1 MFYLFFIVHM
11 YTFKKLFAGVSAA
24 AIVATQA
31 MTAVVY
37 GATGLNDPEFDAALA
52 WMYETGLTK
61 YNTADAFRPYD
72 TLTREQ
78 AAKFYAEFAVKALG
92 MTVTTTV
99 QPDFADLSTADAT
112 LRDSIVQSYQLGLF
126 KGTAGN
132 FLPQAPLTKA
142 AALTVLVR
150 ALAGTQDE
158 NVEPWWSNY
167 FLKAK
172 ELGLT
177 KETDVYAIDR
187 SITRYEVALM
197 LYRAAKDSDGNTG
210 TDGGDDGV
218 DLGDL
223 LGDLLGG
230 DTGTGST
237 TGTGTGSTDNG
248 TTTGDDTGDDLSDV
262 EGSVLEVALNPT
274 TPAYTRLPKNS
285 DGVVAAKFDLSAGD
299 KDVTVGSITFKRIGD
314 GSKNAVSN
322 IAVFTRDGR
331 VSKDK
336 SFNSSADEAV
346 VNFNP
351 ALKIAAGTTKTI
363 NGVVSVG
370 STAGSQF
377 ALQITA
383 INADAEVNSTLPITA
398 SLMEV
403 GTTTA
408 TQLTL
413 TSTGSISNP
422 KLGEKQV
429 EVAKFKIKNNSTD
442 NEKVMIDSI
451 TLEQNGSIKED
462 TDLVNFT
469 LTIDGKSVAS
479 TANTVGGYVTFNLV
493 DPYTIAD
500 GKTVEFKVLTDII
513 GGAGDTVMFT
523 IEKPLDITAR
533 GSKYAGIDIAINDDT
548 ELQTVT
554 VQAWEVTLIAIDPTV
569 TEVRKDKD
577 DVVLWTIKIESKAG
591 KALELDKFRVTID
604 RTSGTAALS
613 GILEQV
619 ELYDSTNGGTYDLPC
634 SVSSASQLV
643 CGDDINVTIPDTGSI
658 TFVVRADTL
667 NTDLV
672 AGTSFRAQV
681 RYGSSNGFVIK
692 ETTDDKVV
700 SDVSPSTLTFKTIN
714 GQTAGAT
721 LSVIPT
727 TTTRNAV
734 IGSKDVPAME
744 FEVKAD
750 DSSDLA
756 IDEITVTAS
765 SISGAFDNGTVSEV
779 KLYVDSIAD
788 ANLLDRVS
796 GSNIAS
802 NTVTF
807 DGFNVKVTKNMNRKF
822 FVTVAIVDDITK
834 ATSTFR
840 LGIASTGAI
849 SIEDEDNDDVF
860 VASTGAS
867 NTLVTVRG
875 AGSLSAV
882 VDNADSEVDKAKNVL
897 GGVDKSPF
905 VASFEVTATNEPV
918 KIKDLNIVAAGA
930 SGTQFANV
938 VEQVVL
944 FGNDKTTV
952 IGTESVTGPTVTFDN
967 INYTVEEGSQNI
979 YVKLKTR
986 QIGKD
991 KAGSQS
997 ADITLSMAV
1006 TDAEGANSG
1015 KTLSSFPTTSNSLA
1029 FAVIPVRISNVQFV
1043 DSANGISRAS
1053 RLNNGENNVAI
1064 IAVTTEA
1071 SINSDTATNSSLKTL
1086 LKQIQLRVTHFN
1098 ATSWTTVNSVSI
1110 EKINGTT
1117 GSVAGTLSLAGGSGT
1132 ATFDTTGLGTDAEIS
1147 NQSVVHYV
1155 VKANVTKNGPQD
1167 NDDYVKVEFAGF
1179 TNSQVLYSSND
1190 SVYSGT
1196 NVTDLR
1202 IGLTRL
1208 DGTQV
1213 NE

>member
-1 MFYLFFIVHM
+1 M

-554 VQAWEVTLIAIDPTV
+554 VQA
-569 TEVRKDKD
+569 
-577 DVVLWTIKIESKAG
+577 
-591 KALELDKFRVTID
+591 
-604 RTSGTAALS
+604 
-613 GILEQV
+613 
-619 ELYDSTNGGTYDLPC
+619 
-634 SVSSASQLV
+634 
-643 CGDDINVTIPDTGSI
+643 
-658 TFVVRADTL
+658 
-667 NTDLV
+667 
-672 AGTSFRAQV
+672 
-681 RYGSSNGFVIK
+681 
-692 ETTDDKVV
+692 
-700 SDVSPSTLTFKTIN
+700 
-714 GQTAGAT
+714 
-721 LSVIPT
+721 
-727 TTTRNAV
+727 
-734 IGSKDVPAME
+734 
-744 FEVKAD
+744 
-750 DSSDLA
+750 
-756 IDEITVTAS
+756 
-765 SISGAFDNGTVSEV
+765 
-779 KLYVDSIAD
+779 
-788 ANLLDRVS
+788 
-796 GSNIAS
+796 
-802 NTVTF
+802 
-807 DGFNVKVTKNMNRKF
+807 
-822 FVTVAIVDDITK
+822 
-834 ATSTFR
+834 
-840 LGIASTGAI
+840 
-849 SIEDEDNDDVF
+849 
-860 VASTGAS
+860 
-867 NTLVTVRG
+867 
-875 AGSLSAV
+875 
-882 VDNADSEVDKAKNVL
+882 
-897 GGVDKSPF
+897 
-905 VASFEVTATNEPV
+905 
-918 KIKDLNIVAAGA
+918 
-930 SGTQFANV
+930 
-938 VEQVVL
+938 
-944 FGNDKTTV
+944 
-952 IGTESVTGPTVTFDN
+952 
-967 INYTVEEGSQNI
+967 
-979 YVKLKTR
+979 
-986 QIGKD
+986 
-991 KAGSQS
+991 
-997 ADITLSMAV
+997 
-1006 TDAEGANSG
+1006 
-1015 KTLSSFPTTSNSLA
+1015 
-1029 FAVIPVRISNVQFV
+1029 
-1043 DSANGISRAS
+1043 
-1053 RLNNGENNVAI
+1053 
-1064 IAVTTEA
+1064 
-1071 SINSDTATNSSLKTL
+1071 
-1086 LKQIQLRVTHFN
+1086 
-1098 ATSWTTVNSVSI
+1098 
-1110 EKINGTT
+1110 
-1117 GSVAGTLSLAGGSGT
+1117 
-1132 ATFDTTGLGTDAEIS
+1132 
-1147 NQSVVHYV
+1147 
-1155 VKANVTKNGPQD
+1155 
-1167 NDDYVKVEFAGF
+1167 
-1179 TNSQVLYSSND
+1179 
-1190 SVYSGT
+1190 
-1196 NVTDLR
+1196 
-1202 IGLTRL
+1202 
-1208 DGTQV
+1208 
-1213 NE
+1213 